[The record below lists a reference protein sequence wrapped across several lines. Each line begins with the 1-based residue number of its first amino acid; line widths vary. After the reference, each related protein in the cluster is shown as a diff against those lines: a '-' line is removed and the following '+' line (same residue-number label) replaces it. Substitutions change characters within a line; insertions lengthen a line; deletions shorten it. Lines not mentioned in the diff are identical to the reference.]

1 MSKTLNDLQKSIKI
15 YNFWC
20 IILYYSNNKFFNYQ
34 FMRIPKIDSHQHF
47 WHYDPAKH
55 VWMNDEM
62 SVLKTDYLPTDL
74 KPLLKKCD
82 LDGCVAVQANQAEVE
97 NDFLLELSNQHD
109 FIRGIV
115 GWVDL
120 RADNLSERLEYYQQF
135 PKIKG
140 FRHVIH
146 DEPDLDFMLQP
157 AFMKG
162 VSQLKSF
169 GYTYD
174 ILIFAAHLPNTLEFI
189 KALPNQAFVIDHIAK
204 PNIKSGE
211 IDTWKKQL
219 KKVATFENVHCKI
232 SGMVTEADWKN
243 WKKEDFTKYLD
254 TVVEAFGINR
264 IMYGSDWPVC
274 TLAAQ
279 YEVQFNIVKDYFS
292 SFSKAEQDSFF
303 GGNSSKFYKL

>member
-1 MSKTLNDLQKSIKI
+1 MK
-15 YNFWC
+15 
-20 IILYYSNNKFFNYQ
+20 NN
-34 FMRIPKIDSHQHF
+34 RIDSHQHF
-47 WHYDPAKH
+47 WNYDPVKH
-55 VWMNDEM
+55 VWMDDRM
-62 SVLKTDYLPTDL
+62 KIIKQDFLPTDL
-74 KPLLKKCD
+74 LPHLQNCN

-97 NDFLLELSNQHD
+97 NDFLIKLSNQYD
-109 FIRGIV
+109 FIKGIV

-120 RADNLSERLEYYQQF
+120 RAENLSERLEYYQQF

-146 DEPDLDFMLQP
+146 DEPELDFMVQP
-157 AFMKG
+157 AFLKG

-189 KALPNQAFVIDHIAK
+189 KAIPDQPFVIDHIAK

-211 IDTWKKQL
+211 IDVWKKQL
-219 KKVATFENVHCKI
+219 KEVAAFENVYCKI

-254 TVVEAFGINR
+254 GVVEAFGTSR

-279 YEVQFNIVKDYFS
+279 YEQQFNIVKEYFA
-292 SFSKAEQDSFF
+292 SFSENEQVLFF
-303 GGNSSKFYKL
+303 GGNASKFYKL